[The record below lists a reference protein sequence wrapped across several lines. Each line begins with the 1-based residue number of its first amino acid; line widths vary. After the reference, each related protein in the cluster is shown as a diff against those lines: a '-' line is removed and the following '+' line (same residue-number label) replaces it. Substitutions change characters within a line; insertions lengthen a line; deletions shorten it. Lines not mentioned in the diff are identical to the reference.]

1 MKKCIAV
8 DFYDLIGQRE
18 SPWLPDDIDRLFAG
32 YAEYGVTSVLWRL
45 SCCGKLLYHSET
57 PDRFDFTGNEYGR
70 KTVELLQRFDPA
82 EAAVAAARRNGIEI
96 HFWIT
101 LYDDRGYGVNG
112 LSSRI
117 NIEHP
122 EYSWRSLD
130 GLDCYAGMLS
140 YVYPE
145 VVEYRLRQI
154 REINAYG
161 GDGLYLCN
169 RSHSRP
175 PEIRKV
181 MDRLCKEDIAG
192 VNRWCRENNV
202 RITSAIADSVG
213 KFGFDPP
220 ALEAYGKIPQDMA
233 DWQRFR
239 GIYFLN
245 ALRKFRDATPGKLG
259 FGLRY
264 GGSLDSFFI
273 YGKDFFDWDFLAHG
287 GLLDFMAYQLPVP
300 PETGLE
306 EYTDFLHPSPA
317 EKWLWMNV
325 GSAKPKERID
335 SYLKQWDSWRKHLD
349 GVIFFE
355 ACNLTGNPVFWDFI
369 RNLK

>member
-8 DFYDLIGQRE
+8 DFYDLIGQRQ
-18 SPWLPDDIDRLFAG
+18 SPWTPEDIDRLFAG
-32 YAEYGVTSVLWRL
+32 YAEAGITSVLWRL
-45 SCCGKLLYHSET
+45 SCCGKLLYRSNT
-57 PDRFDFTGNEYGR
+57 PDRFDFAGNEYGR
-70 KTVELLQRFDPA
+70 KAVELLRRFDPA
-82 EAAVAAARRNGIEI
+82 EAAVAAARRNGIGI
-96 HFWIT
+96 FFWIT

-117 NIEHP
+117 NRDHP
-122 EYSWRSLD
+122 EYSWRSFD
-130 GLDCYAGMLS
+130 GLEYYAGMLS

-175 PEIRKV
+175 PEIRKA
-181 MDRLCKEDIAG
+181 MDLLCKEDMTGI
-192 VNRWCRENNV
+192 NRWCRENGG
-202 RITSAIADSVG
+202 RIAAAVAESVG

-220 ALEAYGKIPQDMA
+220 ALEAYGKMPRDMT

-239 GIYFLN
+239 GTYFLG
-245 ALRKFRDATPGKLG
+245 ALRKFRDAASGKLG

-264 GGSLDSFFI
+264 GGSLNSFFI
-273 YGKDFFDWDFLAHG
+273 YGKDFFDWEYLSRG
-287 GLLDFMAYQLPVP
+287 GLLDFMAYQLPIP

-306 EYTDFLHPSPA
+306 EYNDFLQPSPL

-325 GSAKPKERID
+325 SSSSPEKCLD
-335 SYLKQWDSWRKHLD
+335 LYLKQWDRWSEHLD

-355 ACNLTGNPVFWDFI
+355 ACHLTGNPVFWNFI
-369 RNLK
+369 RDLK